1 MTENSKQ
8 TDQPAP
14 RESENRESKDRA
26 TDRDAL
32 ETFFEKQGEKCAAHH
47 RAHTSEVL
55 ELIRKH
61 RKD

>member
-1 MTENSKQ
+1 MTDNSKQ

-14 RESENRESKDRA
+14 RESEDRA